1 MTMENW
7 RISWF
12 KIALLDYG
20 ELENCNYLSFSY
32 LAVGGGCPAELVD
45 EKIVMEYR
53 KAESQN
59 MNETLKEYLSI
70 CRGNGVNLSN
80 TLNKSSLHTHTDKV
94 DVHSISQNNDTWKIK
109 RISQNIS

>member
-1 MTMENW
+1 M
-7 RISWF
+7 
-12 KIALLDYG
+12 
-20 ELENCNYLSFSY
+20 
-32 LAVGGGCPAELVD
+32 GGGCPAELVD

-80 TLNKSSLHTHTDKV
+80 TLNKSSLHTHTHTKLM
-94 DVHSISQNNDTWKIK
+94 SIAYLK
-109 RISQNIS
+109 